1 MPTQNQI
8 DKTMLELAQ
17 TISKLSKDPRTKVG
31 AILLSKCGK
40 KLSMGYNGFPQGV
53 EENADLWQ
61 RENKQHYVQHAEINA
76 IVNSDFEKEGATLY
90 CTLQPCTT
98 CLGAIINAGIKRIVF
113 ENEYKSLDLGV
124 WGKLVK
130 NINWQQVK

>member
-1 MPTQNQI
+1 
-8 DKTMLELAQ
+8 MLELAQ

-53 EENADLWQ
+53 EENSDLWK
-61 RENKQHYVQHAEINA
+61 REIKHHYVQHAEINA
-76 IVNSDFEKEGATLY
+76 IVNCDFEKEGATLY
-90 CTLQPCTT
+90 CTLQPCNS
-98 CLGAIINAGIKRIVF
+98 CLGAIINSGVKRIVF

-130 NINWQQVK
+130 NINWEQVK

>member
-1 MPTQNQI
+1 VPTQNQI

-76 IVNSDFEKEGATLY
+76 IVNCNFEKEGATLY
-90 CTLQPCTT
+90 CTLQPCNS

>member
-17 TISKLSKDPRTKVG
+17 TISRLSKDPRTKVG

-53 EENADLWQ
+53 EESSDLWQ
-61 RENKQHYVQHAEINA
+61 REIKHDYVQHAEINA
-76 IVNSDFEKEGATLY
+76 IVNCEFEKEGATLY
-90 CTLQPCTT
+90 STLQPCTT
-98 CLGAIINAGIKRIVF
+98 CLGAIINSGIKRVVY
-113 ENEYKSLDLGV
+113 ENEYKRIKLDV
-124 WGKLVK
+124 WNHLAKNLICDIVK
-130 NINWQQVK
+130 

>member
-76 IVNSDFEKEGATLY
+76 IVNCNFEKEGATLY
-90 CTLQPCTT
+90 CTLQPCNS